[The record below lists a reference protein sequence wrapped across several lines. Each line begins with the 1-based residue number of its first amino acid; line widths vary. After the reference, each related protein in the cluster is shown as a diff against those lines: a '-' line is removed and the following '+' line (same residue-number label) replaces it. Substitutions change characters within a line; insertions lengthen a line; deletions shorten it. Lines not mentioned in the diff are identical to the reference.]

1 MRVLVAGA
9 TGAVGRPLVPL
20 LVAAGHQVI
29 GTTRS
34 EAKAAA
40 LRAAGAEPAVVDVRD
55 TAALRAVAEG
65 AEPDVVVNQ
74 LTSLPAE
81 MDFRDPEAL
90 RATNELRAE
99 VGPALAGIAAEVGA
113 KRLIAQSVAF
123 FYAPVGGMVKTEEDP
138 LIELSPGSLMGVAAG
153 SLRELERSTLEHEGV
168 EGLVLRYGYFYG
180 PGTYYAADGSTTAQV
195 RKRRLPVVGKGGGV
209 FSFIHVDDAAAATL
223 AAIERG
229 PPGTY
234 NVTDDEPAPMRDWLP
249 VFADAIGAKRP
260 RRVPVFLARLVAGRE
275 VAGLATELRGADN
288 AKAKRELG
296 WEPKYASWRQG
307 FAEGLD

>member
-123 FYAPVGGMVKTEEDP
+123 FYAPIGGMVKTEEDP